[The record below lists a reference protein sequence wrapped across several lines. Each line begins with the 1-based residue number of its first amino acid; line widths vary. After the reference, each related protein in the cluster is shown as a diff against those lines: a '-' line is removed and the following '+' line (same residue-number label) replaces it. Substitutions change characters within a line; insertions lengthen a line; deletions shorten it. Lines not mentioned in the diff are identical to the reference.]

1 MSPTSVLAA
10 PAGDP
15 VAVLTEIRTG
25 QGEVRVKLAAEA
37 DWKAPLPLL
46 SLRPGDQVRA
56 TRNATSVLMF
66 TGGQGTV
73 TVSAANS
80 PYTVQPP
87 AAGAGGRTPELVANL
102 SRFLMGKKKDL
113 TYVPLATRSVKQ
125 PPLLLS
131 PREGKLL
138 GPPLLEWGG
147 SDRLRYTVRV
157 FSPQGKVWEGI
168 PTPDGRSIIYRTG
181 TLGTADIRIQ
191 SLAGDTTPRGL
202 VATPFTEWAARPS
215 PDGRWVA
222 YESDESG
229 EFQVYV
235 IPLSG
240 PGGRHQ
246 VSTDGG
252 SEPIWSPDGTRIFYR
267 RGTDRFAATVTT
279 APDFTV
285 VRRDSLFSGDFGSWV
300 GHAGYDAAAG
310 GQQLLLLRPVTD
322 STRTIVVHN
331 WGAELRARLAG
342 PAGQ

>member
-1 MSPTSVLAA
+1 MDARWWIILVALAVLSPTSVLAA
-10 PAGDP
+10 PAADP

-87 AAGAGGRTPELVANL
+87 AAGAGGRTPELLANL

-157 FSPQGKVWEGI
+157 FSLQGLVWEQANL
-168 PTPDGRSIIYRTG
+168 PRTPLPYPASAPPLAPGVPYRWELEAKDFPIQQGQFTILPPAESTSIRENLAALQPVALPGYPKNTVILMRVGFLFEQGLYTEARKELQVAIGADPDEPSLHLMLGHVYERTG
-181 TLGTADIRIQ
+181 LTE
-191 SLAGDTTPRGL
+191 LA
-202 VATPFTEWAARPS
+202 AEEF
-215 PDGRWVA
+215 
-222 YESDESG
+222 DEA
-229 EFQVYV
+229 EF
-235 IPLSG
+235 L
-240 PGGRHQ
+240 
-246 VSTDGG
+246 
-252 SEPIWSPDGTRIFYR
+252 
-267 RGTDRFAATVTT
+267 
-279 APDFTV
+279 
-285 VRRDSLFSGDFGSWV
+285 
-300 GHAGYDAAAG
+300 
-310 GQQLLLLRPVTD
+310 
-322 STRTIVVHN
+322 STRT
-331 WGAELRARLAG
+331 
-342 PAGQ
+342 P

>member
-1 MSPTSVLAA
+1 
-10 PAGDP
+10 
-15 VAVLTEIRTG
+15 
-25 QGEVRVKLAAEA
+25 VRVKLAAEA

-157 FSPQGKVWEGI
+157 FSLQGLVWEQANL
-168 PTPDGRSIIYRTG
+168 PRTPLPYPASAPPLAPGVPYRWELEAKDFPIQQGQFTILPPAESTSIRENLAALQPVALPGYPKNTVILMRAGFLFEEGLYTEARKELQVAIGADPDEPSLHLMLGHVYERTG
-181 TLGTADIRIQ
+181 LTA
-191 SLAGDTTPRGL
+191 LA
-202 VATPFTEWAARPS
+202 AEEF
-215 PDGRWVA
+215 
-222 YESDESG
+222 DEA
-229 EFQVYV
+229 EF
-235 IPLSG
+235 L
-240 PGGRHQ
+240 
-246 VSTDGG
+246 
-252 SEPIWSPDGTRIFYR
+252 
-267 RGTDRFAATVTT
+267 
-279 APDFTV
+279 
-285 VRRDSLFSGDFGSWV
+285 
-300 GHAGYDAAAG
+300 
-310 GQQLLLLRPVTD
+310 
-322 STRTIVVHN
+322 STRT
-331 WGAELRARLAG
+331 
-342 PAGQ
+342 P

>member
-157 FSPQGKVWEGI
+157 FSPQGKVWEQANL
-168 PTPDGRSIIYRTG
+168 PRTPLPYPASAPPLAPGVPYRWELEAKDFPIQQGQFTILPPAESTSIRENLAALQPVALPGYPKNTVILMRVGFLFEQGLYAEARKELQAALAVDPEEPSLHLMLGHVYERTG
-181 TLGTADIRIQ
+181 LTE
-191 SLAGDTTPRGL
+191 LA
-202 VATPFTEWAARPS
+202 AEEF
-215 PDGRWVA
+215 
-222 YESDESG
+222 DEA
-229 EFQVYV
+229 EF
-235 IPLSG
+235 L
-240 PGGRHQ
+240 
-246 VSTDGG
+246 
-252 SEPIWSPDGTRIFYR
+252 
-267 RGTDRFAATVTT
+267 
-279 APDFTV
+279 
-285 VRRDSLFSGDFGSWV
+285 
-300 GHAGYDAAAG
+300 
-310 GQQLLLLRPVTD
+310 
-322 STRTIVVHN
+322 STRT
-331 WGAELRARLAG
+331 
-342 PAGQ
+342 P